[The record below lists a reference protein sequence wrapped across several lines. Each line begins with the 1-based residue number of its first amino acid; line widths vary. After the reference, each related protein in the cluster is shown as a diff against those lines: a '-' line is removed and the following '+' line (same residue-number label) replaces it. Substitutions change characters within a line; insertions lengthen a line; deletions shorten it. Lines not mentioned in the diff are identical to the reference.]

1 MNTLWSAISTV
12 ALINGQPAGRHPLV
26 RRFLKAVF
34 QEKPSLA
41 HLQSTWDP
49 ELVLNLKSLGRNQ
62 DLSLIQLSRKLS
74 MLMLLTSGQRGQAL
88 HLLDIRNMSI
98 SDTRISFRI
107 GDLLKTSRPG
117 NHMSELVFEAYVPD
131 RRACV
136 LTTSLHYLVRTKD
149 IRGSTTRFFLTTKPP
164 IKLASRD
171 TLRCWTKDV
180 MKAAGIDLSLFSP
193 HSTRS
198 ASSSKAALKL
208 PLSTILSTVGWT
220 NESTFAKYYQRPLN
234 KHYQFAKAVLS

>member
-1 MNTLWSAISTV
+1 MNTIRSAISTV
-12 ALINGQPAGRHPLV
+12 ALIDGQPAGRHHLV
-26 RRFLKAVF
+26 SRFMKAVF
-34 QEKPSLA
+34 QERPSFA
-41 HLQSTWDP
+41 RLQSTWDP
-49 ELVLNLKSLGRNQ
+49 DLVLDHLKSLGQ
-62 DLSLIQLSRKLS
+62 DTDLSLIQLSRKLT
-74 MLMLLTSGQRGQAL
+74 MLMLLTFGQVL
-88 HLLDIRNMSI
+88 HLLDIRNISI
-98 SDTRISFRI
+98 SDLRISFQI
-107 GDLLKTSRPG
+107 GDPLKTSRPG
-117 NHMSELVFEAYVPD
+117 SHMSEVNFEAYVPD
-131 RRACV
+131 SRLCV
-136 LTTSLHYLVRTKD
+136 YTTCLHYLDRTKD
-149 IRGSTTRFFLTTKPP
+149 MRGNVTRFFLTTKPP